1 MSIAL
6 LSNVTVTSLA
16 MRVNALTKEE
26 VYCPHG
32 YDTWLREISD
42 PDSGL
47 YSSGAD
53 AVFAVLHGRSLLGDI
68 VSDEHAALDA
78 LLKMASVLKAAS
90 ERHMGMTFV
99 VSALDIPDTAIRPL
113 CSASIPARA
122 AACWRRALEDIP
134 LPVLDLSEM
143 AAGIGRRNF
152 YNERVW
158 YMGAIPFSKTGEE
171 AIASEIGTISR
182 ALRTA
187 RKKCLALDLDNT
199 LWGGV
204 IGELGLDGIHLDKTG
219 SGSRFYDFQKKI
231 LELKRSGALLTVI
244 SKNNTA
250 DALNGIDGHPDMAL
264 RSGDFAAI
272 VANWKPK
279 SQNMESLAQSLNIGL
294 DSFVFIDNNPVERE
308 MMRMALP
315 EVAVPDFPEDSSKLE
330 AFMLDVAHR
339 YFLQIKTTGE
349 DAKKTEQYAAE
360 AARKEAGAAFHSR
373 DDYLRSLDMKLT
385 VESVGEKNALR
396 ASQLTRKTNQFNL
409 TTRRYTEGEMRA
421 MAASDEYSAYIGE
434 LADRYGGYGK
444 IILAIARV
452 SGDTADIDTFLMSC
466 RAMEREVETAFI
478 RVVEDELLKIGV
490 RHITARYAPTEKNYP
505 AASFLKK
512 SGYREISAS
521 EDGAA
526 LYAADIPLGIEPPD
540 AVKVEIR

>member
-1 MSIAL
+1 MTIAL

-32 YDTWLREISD
+32 YDTWLQEISD
-42 PDSGL
+42 PDSRL

-53 AVFAVLHGRSLLGDI
+53 AVFAVLHGRSLLGDMP
-68 VSDEHAALDA
+68 SDEHTALDA
-78 LLKMASVLKAAS
+78 LQKIASTLGAAA
-90 ERHMGMTFV
+90 ERHMGMMFV
-99 VSALDIPDTAIRPL
+99 VSTLDIPDTAIRPL
-113 CSASIPARA
+113 CSASIAARA

-143 AAGIGRRNF
+143 VSDIGRSNF
-152 YNERVW
+152 YNTRVW
-158 YMGAIPFSKTGEE
+158 YMGAMPFSKTGEE
-171 AIASEIGTISR
+171 AIASEIQTIWK

-231 LELKRSGALLTVI
+231 LELKRSGVLLTVI
-244 SKNNTA
+244 SKNNMV

-272 VANWKPK
+272 AANWKPK
-279 SQNMESLAQSLNIGL
+279 SQNLESLAQSLNIGTGA
-294 DSFVFIDNNPVERE
+294 FVFIDDNPVERE
-308 MMRMALP
+308 MMRMAVP

-330 AFMLDVAHR
+330 EFMLEVAHR

-349 DAKKTEQYAAE
+349 DAGKTEQYAAE
-360 AARKEAGAAFHSR
+360 AVRKGAMTAFQSR
-373 DDYLRSLDMKLT
+373 DDYLRSLNMKLA
-385 VESVGEKNALR
+385 VENVGEKNALR

-421 MAASDEYSAYIGE
+421 MAASGEYRAYIGE
-434 LADRYGGYGK
+434 LVDRYGDYGK
-444 IILAIARV
+444 IILTIARV

-478 RVVEDELLKIGV
+478 RTVEDELLKTGI
-490 RHITARYAPTEKNYP
+490 RHVTARYAPTEKNYP
-505 AASFLKK
+505 AASFLKRA
-512 SGYREISAS
+512 GYRKISVS
-521 EDGAA
+521 EDGTE
-526 LYAADIPLGIEPPD
+526 LYAAEIPLDATRPD
-540 AVKVEIR
+540 VVWVEIR